1 MYAVFNAENYY
12 KRDVDEWMAL
22 IAKIDP
28 SAHLSLSTS
37 GDKSIY
43 MYTAYENVTL
53 LKPNIRLFSGLFL
66 IMDMVRDHSLPGK
79 PWEEEA

>member
-28 SAHLSLSTS
+28 SADLSLSTS
-37 GDKSIY
+37 RDKSIY
-43 MYTAYENVTL
+43 MYTAYENITS
-53 LKPNIRLFSGLFL
+53 LKPNIRLFGSLFL
-66 IMDMVRDHSLPGK
+66 IIDMVRDHSLPGK

>member
-28 SAHLSLSTS
+28 SANLSL
-37 GDKSIY
+37 Y
-43 MYTAYENVTL
+43 L
-53 LKPNIRLFSGLFL
+53 LG
-66 IMDMVRDHSLPGK
+66 
-79 PWEEEA
+79 